1 MLTKSHAPGG
11 RSRLTTGLLV
21 GTLVLIG
28 LTIALAVVT
37 TVTTSARARKEAT
50 EAVLLAQMQAALEQV
65 AEQAD
70 GWMDRRNGGEAID
83 EFDVLGLAA
92 VTGFRNSVAE
102 LQTMVDADEQRLFG
116 QIAAGF
122 EDYVRVTA
130 AAVGPAEPESGD
142 RFRTEL
148 ARLENDLR
156 SPILAVQLEENEHL
170 LESIK
175 AEEKAVLVLQIL
187 VPGLLILAALLS
199 IFAVRSQSRKRRL
212 EELESLHTAKDEFIA
227 SVSHELRTPL
237 SAVLGLAAELRD
249 NLARFDPDEIQE
261 LVTIIADQSQEVS
274 LIVEDLLVS
283 ARLDD
288 GNLTVVFDPVELHRQ
303 VENALVPFRAMVPGG
318 CEVIGD
324 ALAYCDGAR
333 VRQILRNLIANAVRH
348 GGDRVVVRI
357 DSGEDAVTVAVKD
370 NGLGLPPSEWE
381 TIFEAY
387 HRTRDVPGLP
397 PSVGLGLTVSRRL
410 ARQMAGDLSYRF
422 ADGWSRFE
430 LVLPAS
436 EPTPVLDPI
445 AAPAR

>member
-1 MLTKSHAPGG
+1 MHHAPGG
-11 RSRLTTGLLV
+11 RSRLTAGLLV
-21 GTLVLIG
+21 GTLILIG
-28 LTIALAVVT
+28 LAIAVAVLT

-70 GWMDRRNGGEAID
+70 GWMDRRDDGEAID
-83 EFDVLGLAA
+83 EFDVWGLVA
-92 VTGFRNSVAE
+92 VTGFRNSVDE
-102 LQTMVDADEQRLFG
+102 LQTMVDADEARWFG

-122 EDYVRVTA
+122 ENYVRVTA
-130 AAVGPAEPESGD
+130 TAVGAAEPESGD
-142 RFRTEL
+142 GFRTEL

-175 AEEKAVLVLQIL
+175 AEERAVLVLQIL

-199 IFAVRSQSRKRRL
+199 YFALRSQARKRRL
-212 EELESLHTAKDEFIA
+212 EELESLHSAKDEFIA

-249 NLARFDPDEIQE
+249 NLARFDADEIQE

-324 ALAYCDGAR
+324 AIAYCDGAR
-333 VRQILRNLIANAVRH
+333 VRQILRNLIANAIRH

-357 DSGEDAVTVAVKD
+357 DSDEDAVTVAVKD
-370 NGLGLPPSEWE
+370 NGPGLPSSEWE
-381 TIFEAY
+381 SIFEAY
-387 HRTRDVPGLP
+387 HRTRDIAGLP

-410 ARQMAGDLSYRF
+410 ARQMAGDLSYRY

-430 LVLPAS
+430 LVLPTSVPSPALG
-436 EPTPVLDPI
+436 PV